1 MSSVPV
7 ETDVGTLLLPAAD
20 DVVRPW
26 MAHYGCWEPEE
37 AALIRALAPRGGHV
51 VDLGAHVG
59 YHSLVAAAAVGPA
72 GCVTAVEASPRN
84 VKLLRANV
92 RSVPQ
97 VRVVHAAAWDTGG
110 RVSLT
115 GSADNSGDQRAA
127 RARWPFGI
135 RALRVDDVVGGAR
148 VDLVKSDLQGRD
160 HIALRG
166 LTWTLS
172 RWRPVVITEFWPLG
186 IRDVGDDPYTV
197 LDEYR
202 SLGGTITS
210 LDGVT
215 GDFVAAADAAE
226 SGFLTLRLDL

>member
-1 MSSVPV
+1 MTPVPV
-7 ETDVGTLLLPAAD
+7 ETDVGTLLLPAHD

-37 AALIRALAPRGGHV
+37 AALIRERAPAGGHV

-72 GCVTAVEASPRN
+72 GTVTAVEASRAN
-84 VKLLRANV
+84 VRLLRANV
-92 RSVPQ
+92 RDVPQ
-97 VRVVHAAAWDTGG
+97 VRVVHAAAWDRSG
-110 RVSLT
+110 RVSLS
-115 GSADNSGDQRAA
+115 GEAGNSGDQRAT
-127 RARWPFGI
+127 RCRWPRGV
-135 RALRVDDVVGGAR
+135 RAVRVDDLVAGAR

-160 HIALRG
+160 HLALRG
-166 LTWTLS
+166 MTWTLS
-172 RWRPVVITEFWPLG
+172 RWRPVVVTEFWPHG
-186 IRDVGDDPYTV
+186 IRDVGDDPYDV

-202 SLGGTITS
+202 ALGGTICS

-226 SGFLTLRLDL
+226 SGFLTLVLSL